1 MMLLS
6 KLSGGRNGKTTR
18 ETKVSSAPTPE
29 MVEAAGMI
37 GEHYEAIH
45 GGLDKLSGL
54 AEQLRTL
61 EPLLAEMRAPLTAEF
76 DARRDDYL
84 ELIHLRTVSAEAE
97 ERIEALS
104 REASDLGDALRAAE
118 SRQEEL
124 TAQLGEKSAAAQEGQ
139 LEIDRL
145 RTAIAQAEAS
155 VQTLTASEKDSVQR
169 IRQQDEDLNSL
180 RARLQE
186 ADTART
192 EALTGKT
199 RAERDHALLTDENA
213 ALKKRSEEVVLEIS
227 RLARVEASL
236 ESQLTT
242 ERARASGEQA
252 EAARAI
258 RVLET
263 QAEAARSEAAAL
275 QVRLDTLT
283 ARADRLETLN
293 VDMTTALSE
302 AQSGGQGAERKVSH
316 LQVDLNRAMER
327 IRELEA
333 GSEETRQRLVAMDA
347 ARLAA
352 VDRAEHLAKSA
363 SASEKALIRSEE
375 RVNKLQLFMTALKV
389 ESDGRVK
396 ALTEQVGS
404 MRSNLEGARAETA
417 MSAAALDA
425 ARRERAAREPL
436 ALVQDTP
443 IAASA

>member
-18 ETKVSSAPTPE
+18 DTKVSATPTPE

-97 ERIEALS
+97 ARIEALT
-104 REASDLGDALRAAE
+104 RESSDLGIALRNAE

-124 TAQLGEKSAAAQEGQ
+124 TAQLGEKSAAAQDAQ
-139 LEIDRL
+139 LEVDRL
-145 RTAIAQAEAS
+145 RTAISQAEAQ

-302 AQSGGQGAERKVSH
+302 AQSGGQGAERRVSH

-375 RVNKLQLFMTALKV
+375 RVNKLQAFMTALKV

-436 ALVQDTP
+436 ALVQDAP